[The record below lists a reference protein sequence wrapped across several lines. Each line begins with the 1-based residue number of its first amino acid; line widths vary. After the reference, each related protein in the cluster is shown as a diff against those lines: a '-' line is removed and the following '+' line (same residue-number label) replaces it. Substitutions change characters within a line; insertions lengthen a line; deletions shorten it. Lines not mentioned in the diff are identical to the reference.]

1 MQDMTNLCL
10 EMYLPLMYLLFAF
23 TYLSTDWKV
32 SSLHPFS
39 IIRSVSIST
48 SVNSYN
54 QTFFIYRDAIRVNSL
69 AK

>member
-1 MQDMTNLCL
+1 MMNLCL
-10 EMYLPLMYLLFAF
+10 EMYLSLMYLLFAF

-32 SSLHPFS
+32 LSLHPFS

-69 AK
+69 AE

>member
-10 EMYLPLMYLLFAF
+10 EMYLSLMYLLFAF

-69 AK
+69 AE

>member
-1 MQDMTNLCL
+1 MQDMMNLCL
-10 EMYLPLMYLLFAF
+10 EMYLSLMYLLFAF

>member
-1 MQDMTNLCL
+1 MMNLCL
-10 EMYLPLMYLLFAF
+10 EMYLSLMYLLFAF

-32 SSLHPFS
+32 SSLHPFP

-69 AK
+69 AE